1 MALGV
6 FLCLAGGA
14 LAIETGLLGLRLGL
28 LGGAGSRLGLTAG
41 ALGGLGGA
49 TRLARTAEVAL
60 DGALEPRPG
69 SGLLLL
75 LPESDEAV
83 AEQLAPGLEVD
94 GQHVESAVG
103 GPVRSLGSQPRVE
116 VRSHARPGPDRAG
129 IASLQILE
137 VRAHSGQHHVAV
149 VDLTEDVLEVASAA
163 ARGVGRTAEAE
174 AG

>member
-41 ALGGLGGA
+41 ALRGLCGA
-49 TRLARTAEVAL
+49 TRLARSAEVAL

-75 LPESDEAV
+75 LPERDEAV
-83 AEQLAPGLEVD
+83 AEQLASGLEID
-94 GQHVESAVG
+94 GQHVEAAVG
-103 GPVRSLGSQPRVE
+103 GPVRSLGRQPRVE
-116 VRSHARPGPDRAG
+116 VRGHARPRPDGAG
-129 IASLQILE
+129 ITSLQVLE
-137 VRAHSGQHHVAV
+137 VRAHPGQHHVAIV
-149 VDLTEDVLEVASAA
+149 NLA
-163 ARGVGRTAEAE
+163 
-174 AG
+174 